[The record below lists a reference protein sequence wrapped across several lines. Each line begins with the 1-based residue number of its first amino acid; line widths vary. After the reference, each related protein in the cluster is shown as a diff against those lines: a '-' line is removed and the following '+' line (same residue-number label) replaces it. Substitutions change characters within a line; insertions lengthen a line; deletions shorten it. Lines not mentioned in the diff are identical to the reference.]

1 MQNSQ
6 YKIAIIE
13 DDHAISAMYQY
24 KLKHFGYTVQV
35 AFDGQAGLTLAERL
49 RPDLILLD
57 LRMPV
62 MGGVEMLEKLRSTDW
77 GGAIRVIILTNLN
90 RNEAPMN
97 LRLLNVDRYIIKAHH
112 TPQQVLGIIQETL
125 DR

>member
-24 KLKHFGYTVQV
+24 KLNHFGYTVQV